1 MTITRAVL
9 HGACLVLLASPA
21 FAQDDVPAGSG
32 VQVGDRCYQ
41 GDPLPRPGLVCLP
54 AFVTIDGFLHEEWEY
69 ETSYIFNARKGDAVL
84 SAGCELIGN
93 LLRKVYPAQTYS
105 HAGIMVEDRH
115 KIRHSTASVDWL
127 MEPAGRRSAWFGRT
141 ARESAEAR
149 LARDDHAVGRRRARG
164 GVRQGT
170 RWQRLL

>member
-54 AFVTIDGFLHEEWEY
+54 AF
-69 ETSYIFNARKGDAVL
+69 A
-84 SAGCELIGN
+84 
-93 LLRKVYPAQTYS
+93 
-105 HAGIMVEDRH
+105 
-115 KIRHSTASVDWL
+115 
-127 MEPAGRRSAWFGRT
+127 
-141 ARESAEAR
+141 
-149 LARDDHAVGRRRARG
+149 
-164 GVRQGT
+164 
-170 RWQRLL
+170 